1 MKARCHDCCKWVLEA
16 EVVRTPD
23 LNLALCR
30 DCQPSHPDLG
40 EYDSMAS
47 FMGQGYE
54 LSQRDKRLASFAR
67 VWLAL
72 ESEAC
77 GVTGMGFDE
86 HVEFDWF
93 KLDTNEYAKL
103 PSDKVLLDMIK
114 AQAQAEGHAFPEQIR
129 DTLRVMLHG

>member
-1 MKARCHDCCKWVLEA
+1 VLEA
-16 EVVRTPD
+16 EVVRTPE

-30 DCQPSHPDLG
+30 DCQPNHPDLG

-47 FMGQGYE
+47 LVGQGYE

-93 KLDTNEYAKL
+93 KMETNQHANGNYL

-114 AQAQAEGHAFPEQIR
+114 AQGQVEGHVFPDQIR